1 MNTKFV
7 AAIAVLT
14 AVTTTVAFAQ
24 DEAGLKVTKA
34 EVQKVV
40 DNIKADQTKFSRFCD
55 YAKLVNEAS
64 ALAEKGT
71 DESKVEA
78 LNNQVD
84 EIISKSGPEAERIL
98 NADLDDDSIALL
110 QDLAKTCK

>member
-14 AVTTTVAFAQ
+14 AVTASVAFAE

-40 DNIKADQTKFSRFCD
+40 DTIKADQTKFSRFCN

-64 ALAEKGT
+64 ALAEKGA
-71 DESKVEA
+71 DESKLESI
-78 LNNQVD
+78 NNQVD
-84 EIISKSGPEAERIL
+84 EIISTTGPEAQRIL
-98 NADLDDDSIALL
+98 HADLDDNSVALL
-110 QDLAKTCK
+110 QGLAKTCK